1 MQSKYPVLDELMAEQ
16 NIKYPELGKAIGMDE
31 MAVYRRLRGITEWKL
46 PEVLAVCRYF
56 NNPNA
61 TYVFTIR

>member
-1 MQSKYPVLDELMAEQ
+1 MQSKYPILDTLMAER
-16 NIKYPELGKAIGMDE
+16 NIKYPELGEAIGLE
-31 MAVYRRLRGITEWKL
+31 KMAVYRRLKGLTEWKL
-46 PEVLAVCRYF
+46 PEVLAVCQYF